1 MQLVLMFK
9 GAFEAWCIVSN
20 VVAIMLLSCCCHVVC
35 MWVETRHLMYLR
47 PRFRK
52 LNRSYLMQT
61 NVLTLSDLIL
71 IQTEYLIVYKTT
83 RVCKPLRV
91 FQSHFHIYI

>member
-1 MQLVLMFK
+1 
-9 GAFEAWCIVSN
+9 
-20 VVAIMLLSCCCHVVC
+20 
-35 MWVETRHLMYLR
+35 
-47 PRFRK
+47 
-52 LNRSYLMQT
+52 MQT